1 MSEGVDTLSL
11 FKPGGPVL
19 RGLALLGGVSKLS
32 AQTFVRTF
40 SRPFGWSALSTQI
53 VQIGLKSM
61 SIVFLTAIFS
71 SMVMTVQFALQLAR
85 FGAKG
90 WVGTVI
96 GLSLARELGPVLT
109 SLMVGGRVG
118 AGIAAELGSM
128 AVTEQVDALRALG
141 ADPVKKL
148 VVPRV
153 LAAILVLPLMTSMAV
168 AIGIG
173 GGALIA
179 SLDSGVNA
187 THFYNTAVDAV
198 TIADFLSGLIKTAF
212 FGFNIAIVAC
222 YLGLNTRGGTEGVGR
237 ATTQAVVITSVV
249 TLVSD
254 FILTKLIL
262 SMGWGE

>member
-1 MSEGVDTLSL
+1 VTESAQRRFALDPDTALA
-11 FKPGGPVL
+11 
-19 RGLALLGGVSKLS
+19 RGFSLLGGVSTLA
-32 AQTFVRTF
+32 AQAFVATF

-109 SLMVGGRVG
+109 ALMVGGRVG
-118 AGIAAELGSM
+118 AGIAAEIGSM

-168 AIGIG
+168 AIGLG
-173 GGALIA
+173 GGAVVA

-187 THFYNTAVDAV
+187 THFFNSAVHAV
-198 TIADFLSGLIKTAF
+198 TIADFLSGLVKTVF

-222 YLGLNTRGGTEGVGR
+222 YLGLHTRGGTEGVGR
-237 ATTQAVVITSVV
+237 ATTQAVVISSVV